1 MTFEKKNILSML
13 LLNIEGLITTTEPT
27 ISKENIQALRNQV
40 DKMLKIGKPLNTSKE
55 MPIVLIKCVTL
66 PFLDKF

>member
-1 MTFEKKNILSML
+1 MTFEKTNILSML
-13 LLNIEGLITTTEPT
+13 LLNIEGLITATEPT

-55 MPIVLIKCVTL
+55 MPIVLINCVTL